1 MADAVGVYYASN
13 CMMGGKRMWRALLLV
28 GSTGVV
34 FGMALALLSLYYITR
49 AVKSDVDRFFASG
62 QQRSKHM

>member
-1 MADAVGVYYASN
+1 
-13 CMMGGKRMWRALLLV
+13 MWRALLLV

-49 AVKSDVDRFFASG
+49 AVKSDVDRFFANSG

>member
-1 MADAVGVYYASN
+1 
-13 CMMGGKRMWRALLLV
+13 MMGGKRMWRALLLV